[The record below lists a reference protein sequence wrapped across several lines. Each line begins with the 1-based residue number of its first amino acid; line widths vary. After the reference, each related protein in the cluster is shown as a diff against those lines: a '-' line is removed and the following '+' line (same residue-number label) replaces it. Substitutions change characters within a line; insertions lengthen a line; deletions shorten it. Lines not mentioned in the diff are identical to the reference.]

1 MRGESSARAVD
12 YRSPASKA
20 GNVNCRFP
28 GSEPSSQ
35 LKARMSNAGFV
46 HLHVHSAYSLLKG
59 SIKIAKLCDLAKAD
73 RQPALAL
80 TDTDNMFGGLEF
92 SEKMAGYGI
101 QPIIGCELAIDFGD
115 VDPNARSAGAIAEPA
130 RIVLLAAREEGYRH
144 LMRLNSRAFLETP
157 THQAPHIKFDWLMDG
172 ADGLIAL
179 TGGPDGP
186 ISLAIQHDHAGL
198 ATQRCDRLAAVFGD
212 RLYVELQRHGTDR
225 ERRVEGGLIDI
236 AYAKGLPLV
245 ATNEPYFATADDYE
259 AHDALLCIAGG
270 HLIADTERVQLTA
283 DHRFKTR
290 AEMAVLFADIPEAL
304 ASTVEIAE
312 RCAFRPRTRKPIL
325 PLFTVGAGT
334 DTADAASAEA
344 AELKRQAE
352 EGLERRLKVH
362 GMAPGLIEEDY
373 HKRLAFELDVIL
385 RMKFPGYFLIVS
397 DFIKWAKAQGIP
409 VGPGRGSGAGSLV
422 AWALTITDL
431 DPMRFA
437 LLFERFLN
445 PERVS
450 MPDFDI
456 DFCQDR
462 RGEVIAYVQQRY
474 GRDQVAQ
481 IITFGT
487 LQARGVLRD
496 VGRVLQMPY
505 GQVDKLT
512 KLVPQNPAAPITLAA
527 AIEGEPKLQAFR
539 EEDPVV
545 ARAFD
550 IAMRLEG
557 LTRHAS
563 THAAGIVIGDRPLSE
578 LVPLY
583 RDPKSDMPV
592 TQFNMKW
599 VEPAGLV
606 KFDFLG
612 LKTLTVLDVAVKL
625 LKQRDIHVDLAT
637 LPIDDA
643 PSYQMLARGDV
654 VGVFQVE
661 SQGMRRALIDMR
673 PDRFEDI
680 IALVALYRPGPMAN
694 IPTYCARKH
703 GEEEAEYL
711 HPILEPIL
719 KETFGVIIY
728 QEQVMQVAQQMSGY
742 SLGEADL
749 LRRAMGKKIRA
760 EMDKQRVRFVDG
772 AVKNGV
778 PKDQADTIF
787 DLLAKFAD
795 YGFNKSHAAAYALVS
810 YHTAYMKAHYPVEFI
825 AASMTLDLN
834 NTDKLSEF
842 RAEAQ
847 RLGIKVEPP
856 SVNRSGPTFEVSD
869 NTIYYAL
876 AALKGVGPQAIEL
889 IVEARNK
896 GGRFTSLADF
906 ASRVN
911 PRAINKR
918 IIETLAAAGAFDVL
932 DTNRARVFAGADAIV
947 AACHRANEAAT
958 SGQNDMFGNAADA
971 PTIVLPNVEPWL
983 PAERLR
989 REYDAIGFFLSGH
1002 PLDEYAAALKR
1013 LRVQSWAEFSRAV
1026 KTGATA
1032 GKVAATV
1039 LSRMERRTKTGNKMG
1054 IIGLSD
1060 PTGHFEAVLFSEGL
1074 AQYRDVLEPGA
1085 AVLLQLGAELQGED
1099 VRARVLH
1106 AEPLDDAA
1114 AKTQRGLRI
1123 FLRDTKP
1130 LDSIVKRLQG
1140 PEGQP
1145 GNGGGNGSVAKA
1157 GAPPLVPRTAAG
1169 EGEVSLVMML
1179 DLETEVEM
1187 KLPGRFKVSPQIA
1200 GAIKAVTGVVDV
1212 QTL

>member
-1 MRGESSARAVD
+1 MSS
-12 YRSPASKA
+12 
-20 GNVNCRFP
+20 
-28 GSEPSSQ
+28 
-35 LKARMSNAGFV
+35 AGFV

-59 SIKIAKLCDLAKAD
+59 SIKIAKLGELAKAD

-80 TDTDNMFGGLEF
+80 TDTDNMFGALEF
-92 SEKMAGYGI
+92 SDKMAGYGI
-101 QPIIGCELAIDFGD
+101 QPIVGCELAVDFGD
-115 VDPNARSAGAIAEPA
+115 LDPNARNAQSAAPA
-130 RIVLLAAREEGYRH
+130 RIVLLAARERGYRS

-157 THQAPHIKFDWLMDG
+157 VHQAPHIKVEWLKDD
-172 ADGLIAL
+172 AEDLIAL

-186 ISLAIQHDHAGL
+186 ISLALQADHES
-198 ATQRCDRLAAVFGD
+198 LAASRCEVLAALFGD
-212 RLYVELQRHGTDR
+212 RLYVELQRHNVDR
-225 ERRVEGGLIDI
+225 ERRVEGGLIDL

-245 ATNEPYFATADDYE
+245 ATNEPYFASTDDYE

-270 HLIADTERVQLTA
+270 RLIAETDREQLTA

-290 AEMAVLFADIPEAL
+290 SEMAVLFADIPEAL

-312 RCAFRPRTRKPIL
+312 RCAFRPTTRKPIL
-325 PLFTVGAGT
+325 PRFTVGAG
-334 DTADAASAEA
+334 ADAAAEEA
-344 AELKRQAE
+344 AELRREAE
-352 EGLERRLKVH
+352 QGLSRRLEVH
-362 GMAPGLIEEDY
+362 GLSPGMTDEDY
-373 HKRLAFELDVIL
+373 RKRLAFELDVIT
-385 RMKFPGYFLIVS
+385 RMNYAGYFLIVS

-422 AWALTITDL
+422 AWVLTITDL
-431 DPMRFA
+431 DPIRFG

-462 RGEVIAYVQQRY
+462 RGEVIDYVQQRY

-512 KLVPQNPAAPITLAA
+512 KLVPQNPAAPVTLAA

-539 EEDPVV
+539 DEDPVV

-550 IAMRLEG
+550 IAQRLEG

-563 THAAGIVIGDRPLSE
+563 THAAGIVIGDRPLSD

-625 LKQRDIHVDLAT
+625 LKQRSIDIDLAT
-637 LPIDDA
+637 LPLDDA

-661 SQGMRRALIDMR
+661 SQGMRRALVDMR

-703 GEEEAEYL
+703 GDEEPEYL
-711 HPILEPIL
+711 HPLLEPIL

-728 QEQVMQVAQQMSGY
+728 QEQVMQIAQVMAGY

-760 EMDKQRVRFVDG
+760 EMEKQRERFVAG
-772 AVKNGV
+772 SVKSGV
-778 PKDQADTIF
+778 PKGQAETIF
-787 DLLAKFAD
+787 ELLAKFAD

-810 YHTAYMKAHYPVEFI
+810 YHTAYMKAHYPVEFL

-842 RAEAQ
+842 RSEAQ
-847 RLGIKVEPP
+847 RLGIKVEAP
-856 SVNRSGPTFEVSD
+856 SINRSGASFEVSD

-889 IVEARNK
+889 IVEARKK
-896 GGRFTSLADF
+896 GLFTSLADF
-906 ASRVN
+906 AARVN

-918 IIETLAAAGAFDVL
+918 VIESLAAAGAFDAI
-932 DTNRARVFAGADAIV
+932 DSNRARVFAGAEAIL
-947 AACHRANEAAT
+947 AACQRSHEAAT
-958 SGQNDMFGNAADA
+958 IGQNDMFGNASDA
-971 PTIVLPNVEPWL
+971 PTIMLPQVEPWL
-983 PAERLR
+983 PADRLR

-1002 PLDEYAAALKR
+1002 PLDDYATVLKR

-1039 LSRMERRTKTGNKMG
+1039 VSRMERRTKTGNKMG
-1054 IIGLSD
+1054 IMGLSD

-1114 AKTQRGLRI
+1114 AKTQKGLRI

-1130 LDSIVKRLQG
+1130 LDSIAKRLAM
-1140 PEGQP
+1140 PEAVAQSAPPRGVAAKP
-1145 GNGGGNGSVAKA
+1145 AANGGGDGD
-1157 GAPPLVPRTAAG
+1157 
-1169 EGEVSLVMML
+1169 VSLVLLL
-1179 DLETEVEM
+1179 DLQTEVEM

-1200 GAIKAVTGVVDV
+1200 GAIKAVSGVVDV

>member
-1 MRGESSARAVD
+1 MTQK
-12 YRSPASKA
+12 PAA
-20 GNVNCRFP
+20 P
-28 GSEPSSQ
+28 
-35 LKARMSNAGFV
+35 MSNAGFV

-59 SIKIAKLCDLAKAD
+59 SIKIQKLGELAKAD

-80 TDTDNMFGGLEF
+80 TDTDNMFGALEF
-92 SEKMAGYGI
+92 SDKMAGYGL
-101 QPIIGCELAIDFGD
+101 QPIIGCELAVDFGD
-115 VDPNARSAGAIAEPA
+115 QDPNARNALALGPA
-130 RIVLLAAREEGYRH
+130 RIVLLAARERGYRS

-157 THQAPHIKFDWLMDG
+157 THQAPHIKFEWLEGD
-172 ADGLIAL
+172 AEDLIVL
-179 TGGPDGP
+179 TGGPEGP
-186 ISLAIQHDHAGL
+186 ISLAINADQAAL
-198 ATQRCDRLAAVFGD
+198 AATRCDRLASLFGD
-212 RLYVELQRHGTDR
+212 RLYIELQRHGIEK
-225 ERRVEGGLIDI
+225 ERRAEAGLIDL
-236 AYAKGLPLV
+236 AYTKGFPLV
-245 ATNEPYFATADDYE
+245 ATNEPYFATTDDYE

-270 HLIADTERVQLTA
+270 RLIADTDREQLTP

-290 AEMAVLFADIPEAL
+290 AEMAVLFADVPEAL

-312 RCAFRPRTRKPIL
+312 RCAFRPVTRKPIL
-325 PLFTVGAGT
+325 PRFTVGAG
-334 DTADAASAEA
+334 AKAAGAESDEA
-344 AELKRQAE
+344 AELRRQAE
-352 EGLERRLKVH
+352 EGLVKRLILN
-362 GMAPGLIEEDY
+362 GCAPGVTEEDY
-373 HKRLAFELDVIL
+373 RDRLSFELGVIE
-385 RMKFPGYFLIVS
+385 RMKYPGYFLIVA
-397 DFIKWAKAQGIP
+397 DFIQWAKSQGIP

-422 AWALTITDL
+422 AYSLTITDL
-431 DPMRFA
+431 DPIRFG
-437 LLFERFLN
+437 LIFERFLN
-445 PERVS
+445 PDRVS

-462 RGEVIAYVQQRY
+462 RDEVIRYVQQRY

-512 KLVPQNPAAPITLAA
+512 KLVPQNPAQPVTLAA
-527 AIEGEPKLQAFR
+527 ALASEPKLQAFR
-539 EEDPVV
+539 DEDPVV

-550 IAMRLEG
+550 IAQRLEG

-625 LKQRDIHVDLAT
+625 LRQRGIDLDIGRI
-637 LPIDDA
+637 PFDDKKTFE
-643 PSYQMLARGDV
+643 MLGRGDV

-661 SQGMRRALIDMR
+661 SQGMRRALVDMR
-673 PDRFEDI
+673 ADRFEDL

-694 IPTYCARKH
+694 IPTYCARKL
-703 GEEEAEYL
+703 GDEEIEYL
-711 HPILEPIL
+711 HPSLEPIL
-719 KETFGVIIY
+719 KETFGVITY
-728 QEQVMQVAQQMSGY
+728 QEQVQQIGKDLAGY
-742 SLGEADL
+742 TLAEADL
-749 LRRAMGKKIRA
+749 LRRAMGKKIKS
-760 EMDKQRVRFVDG
+760 EMDAQRARFLSG
-772 AVKNGV
+772 AAAHGI
-778 PKDQADTIF
+778 AEATAIAIF
-787 DLLAKFAD
+787 DACAKFAE
-795 YGFNKSHAAAYALVS
+795 YGFNKSHSAPYAFIT
-810 YHTAYMKAHYPVEFI
+810 YQTAWMKANYPVEFL
-825 AASMTLDLN
+825 AASMTLDIN

-842 RAEAQ
+842 RSEAQ
-847 RLGIKVEPP
+847 RLGIKLEAPN
-856 SVNRSGPTFEVSD
+856 VNRSGPTFEVSD
-869 NTIYYAL
+869 GTIYYAL
-876 AALKGVGPQAIEL
+876 AGLKGVGHQAVEL
-889 IVEARNK
+889 IVEARK
-896 GGRFTSLADF
+896 EGLFTSLADF
-906 ASRVN
+906 AARVN

-918 IIETLAAAGAFDVL
+918 VIESLAAAGAFDAL
-932 DTNRARVFAGADAIV
+932 DSNRARVFGGAEAIL
-947 AACHRANEAAT
+947 AACQRGHEAAT
-958 SGQNDMFGNAADA
+958 VGQNDMFGGSADA
-971 PTIVLPNVEPWL
+971 PTIMLPQVEPWL
-983 PAERLR
+983 PADRLR

-1002 PLDEYAAALKR
+1002 PLDDYATVLKR

-1039 LSRMERRTKTGNKMG
+1039 VSRMERRTKTGNKMG

-1074 AQYRDVLEPGA
+1074 AQYREVLEPGA

-1106 AEPLDDAA
+1106 AEPLDAAA
-1114 AKTQRGLRI
+1114 AKTQKGLRI
-1123 FLRDTKP
+1123 FVRDTRP
-1130 LDSIVKRLQG
+1130 LESIAKRLQMPEAG
-1140 PEGQP
+1140 PQGAAARGQAKP
-1145 GNGGGNGSVAKA
+1145 APAVA
-1157 GAPPLVPRTAAG
+1157 VAADG
-1169 EGEVSLVMML
+1169 DVSLVMML

-1200 GAIKAVTGVVDV
+1200 GAIKAVSGVVDV

>member
-1 MRGESSARAVD
+1 
-12 YRSPASKA
+12 
-20 GNVNCRFP
+20 
-28 GSEPSSQ
+28 
-35 LKARMSNAGFV
+35 
-46 HLHVHSAYSLLKG
+46 
-59 SIKIAKLCDLAKAD
+59 
-73 RQPALAL
+73 
-80 TDTDNMFGGLEF
+80 
-92 SEKMAGYGI
+92 
-101 QPIIGCELAIDFGD
+101 
-115 VDPNARSAGAIAEPA
+115 
-130 RIVLLAAREEGYRH
+130 
-144 LMRLNSRAFLETP
+144 
-157 THQAPHIKFDWLMDG
+157 
-172 ADGLIAL
+172 
-179 TGGPDGP
+179 
-186 ISLAIQHDHAGL
+186 
-198 ATQRCDRLAAVFGD
+198 
-212 RLYVELQRHGTDR
+212 
-225 ERRVEGGLIDI
+225 
-236 AYAKGLPLV
+236 
-245 ATNEPYFATADDYE
+245 
-259 AHDALLCIAGG
+259 
-270 HLIADTERVQLTA
+270 
-283 DHRFKTR
+283 
-290 AEMAVLFADIPEAL
+290 
-304 ASTVEIAE
+304 
-312 RCAFRPRTRKPIL
+312 
-325 PLFTVGAGT
+325 
-334 DTADAASAEA
+334 
-344 AELKRQAE
+344 
-352 EGLERRLKVH
+352 
-362 GMAPGLIEEDY
+362 
-373 HKRLAFELDVIL
+373 
-385 RMKFPGYFLIVS
+385 
-397 DFIKWAKAQGIP
+397 
-409 VGPGRGSGAGSLV
+409 
-422 AWALTITDL
+422 
-431 DPMRFA
+431 
-437 LLFERFLN
+437 
-445 PERVS
+445 
-450 MPDFDI
+450 I

-462 RGEVIAYVQQRY
+462 RGEVIDYVQQRY

-512 KLVPQNPAAPITLAA
+512 KLVPQNPAAPVTLAA
-527 AIEGEPKLQAFR
+527 AIASEPKLQAFQ

-550 IAMRLEG
+550 IAQRLEG

-703 GEEEAEYL
+703 GDEEPEYL

-728 QEQVMQVAQQMSGY
+728 QEQVMQIAQQMAGY
-742 SLGEADL
+742 SLGQADL

-760 EMDKQRVRFVDG
+760 EMDKQRDVFVAG
-772 AVKNGV
+772 ATKNGV
-778 PKDQADTIF
+778 TKSQAETIF
-787 DLLAKFAD
+787 ELLAKFAD

-810 YHTAYMKAHYPVEFI
+810 YHTAYMKAHYPVEFL
-825 AASMTLDLN
+825 AASMTLELN

-842 RAEAQ
+842 RSEAQ
-847 RLGIKVEPP
+847 RLGIKVEAPNI
-856 SVNRSGPTFEVSD
+856 NRSGATFEVGEK
-869 NTIYYAL
+869 TIYYAL
-876 AALKGVGPQAIEL
+876 AALKGVGIQAVEQIIE
-889 IVEARNK
+889 ERNK
-896 GGRFTSLADF
+896 KGAFTSLADF
-906 ASRVN
+906 ASRVS
-911 PRAINKR
+911 PRAVNKR
-918 IIETLAAAGAFDVL
+918 IIESLAAAGAFDTL
-932 DTNRARVFAGADAIV
+932 EPNRARVFAGADAIL
-947 AACHRANEAAT
+947 AACQRSHEAAT
-958 SGQNDMFGNAADA
+958 SGQNDMFGSAPDA
-971 PTIVLPNVEPWL
+971 PSIMLPQVEPWL
-983 PAERLR
+983 PADRLR

-1002 PLDEYAAALKR
+1002 PLDDYATALKR

-1039 LSRMERRTKTGNKMG
+1039 VSRMERRTKTGNKMG
-1054 IIGLSD
+1054 IMGLSD

-1106 AEPLDDAA
+1106 AEPLDHAA
-1114 AKTQRGLRI
+1114 AKTQKGLRI
-1123 FLRDTKP
+1123 FVRDTRP
-1130 LDSIVKRLQG
+1130 LDSIARRLNMPDAAPSAG
-1140 PEGQP
+1140 T
-1145 GNGGGNGSVAKA
+1145 GGAAKPTALKPAPAQTPA
-1157 GAPPLVPRTAAG
+1157 GADG
-1169 EGEVSLVMML
+1169 DVSLVMML

-1187 KLPGRFKVSPQIA
+1187 KLPGRYKVSPQIA
-1200 GAIKAVTGVVDV
+1200 GAIKAVAGVVDV

>member
-1 MRGESSARAVD
+1 MQKPSAT
-12 YRSPASKA
+12 
-20 GNVNCRFP
+20 
-28 GSEPSSQ
+28 Q
-35 LKARMSNAGFV
+35 SNAGFV

-59 SIKIAKLCDLAKAD
+59 SIKIQKLAELAKAD

-80 TDTDNMFGGLEF
+80 TDTDNMFGALEF
-92 SEKMAGYGI
+92 SDKMAGYGI
-101 QPIIGCELAIDFGD
+101 QPIIGCELAVDFGD
-115 VDPNARSAGAIAEPA
+115 QDPSARNALAAGPA
-130 RIVLLAAREEGYRH
+130 RIVLLAARERGYRS

-157 THQAPHIKFDWLMDG
+157 IHQAPHIKFEWLEGD
-172 ADGLIAL
+172 AEDLIAL
-179 TGGPDGP
+179 SGGPEGP
-186 ISLAIQHDHAGL
+186 ISLAIHADQAAL
-198 ATQRCDRLAAVFGD
+198 AALRCDRLASLFGD
-212 RLYVELQRHGTDR
+212 RLYIELQRHGIEK
-225 ERRVEGGLIDI
+225 ERRAEAGLIDL

-245 ATNEPYFATADDYE
+245 ATNEPYFAAADDYE

-270 HLIADTERVQLTA
+270 RLIAETDRDQLTP

-304 ASTVEIAE
+304 ASTIEIAE
-312 RCAFRPRTRKPIL
+312 RCSFRPLTRKPIL
-325 PLFTVGAGT
+325 PRFTVGAG
-334 DTADAASAEA
+334 ANAAGAENDEA
-344 AELKRQAE
+344 AELRRQAE
-352 EGLERRLKVH
+352 EGLVKRLILN
-362 GMAPGLIEEDY
+362 GCAPGVSEEDY
-373 HKRLAFELDVIL
+373 RERLSFELGVIE
-385 RMKFPGYFLIVS
+385 RMKYPGYFLIVA
-397 DFIKWAKAQGIP
+397 DFIQWAKSQGIP

-422 AWALTITDL
+422 AYSLTITDL
-431 DPMRFA
+431 DPIRFG
-437 LLFERFLN
+437 LIFERFLN
-445 PERVS
+445 PDRVS

-462 RGEVIAYVQQRY
+462 RDEVIRYVQGRY

-512 KLVPQNPAAPITLAA
+512 KLVPQNPAAPVTLAA
-527 AIEGEPKLQAFR
+527 ALLSEPKLQAFR
-539 EEDPVV
+539 DEDPVV

-550 IAMRLEG
+550 IAQRLEG

-563 THAAGIVIGDRPLSE
+563 THAAGIVISDRPLSE

-612 LKTLTVLDVAVKL
+612 LKTLTVLDLAVKL
-625 LKQRDIHVDLAT
+625 LRQRGIELDIGRIPL
-637 LPIDDA
+637 DDQKT
-643 PSYQMLARGDV
+643 YEMLGRGDV

-661 SQGMRRALIDMR
+661 SQGMRRALVDMR
-673 PDRFEDI
+673 ADRFEDL

-694 IPTYCARKH
+694 IPTYCARKL
-703 GEEEAEYL
+703 GEEEIEYL
-711 HPILEPIL
+711 HPSLEPIL
-719 KETFGVIIY
+719 KETFGVITY
-728 QEQVMQVAQQMSGY
+728 QEQVQQIGKDLAGY
-742 SLGEADL
+742 TLAEADL
-749 LRRAMGKKIRA
+749 LRRAMGKKIKS
-760 EMDKQRVRFVDG
+760 EMDAQRARFLSG
-772 AVKNGV
+772 AAAHGIHE
-778 PKDQADTIF
+778 ATAIAIF
-787 DLLAKFAD
+787 DACAKFAE
-795 YGFNKSHAAAYALVS
+795 YGFNKSHSAPYAFIT
-810 YHTAYMKAHYPVEFI
+810 YQTAWMKANYPVEFL
-825 AASMTLDLN
+825 AASMTLDIN

-842 RAEAQ
+842 RSEAQ
-847 RLGIKVEPP
+847 RLGVKLEAP
-856 SVNRSGPTFEVSD
+856 SVNRSGATFEVSD
-869 NTIYYAL
+869 GTIYYAL
-876 AALKGVGPQAIEL
+876 AGLKGVGAQAVDL
-889 IVEARNK
+889 IVEARK
-896 GGRFTSLADF
+896 DGLFTSLADF
-906 ASRVN
+906 AARVN

-918 IIETLAAAGAFDVL
+918 VIESLAAAGAFDTL
-932 DTNRARVFAGADAIV
+932 DSNRARVFAGSEAILS
-947 AACHRANEAAT
+947 ACQRSHEAAT
-958 SGQNDMFGNAADA
+958 MGQNDMFGGAADA
-971 PTIVLPNVEPWL
+971 PTIMLPQVEPWL

-1002 PLDEYAAALKR
+1002 PLDDYATVLKR
-1013 LRVQSWAEFSRAV
+1013 LRVQSWTEFSRAV

-1039 LSRMERRTKTGNKMG
+1039 VSRMERRTKTGNKMG

-1074 AQYRDVLEPGA
+1074 AQYREVLEPGA

-1114 AKTQRGLRI
+1114 AKTQKGLRI
-1123 FLRDTKP
+1123 FVRDTRP
-1130 LDSIVKRLQG
+1130 LDSIAKRLQM
-1140 PEGQP
+1140 PEPGQDGASRGQP
-1145 GNGGGNGSVAKA
+1145 VKPAAAVAGGADGD
-1157 GAPPLVPRTAAG
+1157 
-1169 EGEVSLVMML
+1169 VSLVLML

-1200 GAIKAVTGVVDV
+1200 GAIKAVSGVVDV

>member
-1 MRGESSARAVD
+1 VAAT
-12 YRSPASKA
+12 P
-20 GNVNCRFP
+20 
-28 GSEPSSQ
+28 
-35 LKARMSNAGFV
+35 NAGFV

-59 SIKIAKLCDLAKAD
+59 SIKIQKLAELAKAD

-80 TDTDNMFGGLEF
+80 TDTDNMFGALEF
-92 SEKMAGYGI
+92 SDKLAGYGI
-101 QPIIGCELAIDFGD
+101 QPIIGCELAVDFGD
-115 VDPNARSAGAIAEPA
+115 QDPSARNALSAVPA
-130 RIVLLAAREEGYRH
+130 RIVLLAARERGYRS
-144 LMRLNSRAFLETP
+144 LMKLNSRAFQETP
-157 THQAPHIKFDWLMDG
+157 VHQTPHIKFDWLEGEAEDV
-172 ADGLIAL
+172 IAL

-186 ISLAIQHDHAGL
+186 IALALGADHGAL
-198 ATQRCDRLAAVFGD
+198 AASRCDRLASLFGD
-212 RLYVELQRHGTDR
+212 RLYVELQRHGIDK
-225 ERRVEGGLIDI
+225 ERRVEAALIDL
-236 AYAKGLPLV
+236 AYAKGFPLV

-270 HLIADTERVQLTA
+270 RLIAETEREQLTP
-283 DHRFKTR
+283 DHRFKSR

-312 RCAFRPRTRKPIL
+312 RCAFRPLTRKPIL
-325 PLFTVGAGT
+325 PRFTVGAGA
-334 DTADAASAEA
+334 ADAASEEA
-344 AELKRQAE
+344 AELRRQAE
-352 EGLERRLKVH
+352 AGLAYRLKVH
-362 GMAPGLIEEDY
+362 GLSQGTTEEDY
-373 HKRLAFELDVIL
+373 RARLAFELDVIT
-385 RMKFPGYFLIVS
+385 RMNYAGYFLIVS
-397 DFIKWAKAQGIP
+397 DFIKWAKAEGIP

-422 AWALTITDL
+422 AYVLTITDL
-431 DPMRFA
+431 DPIRFG

-462 RGEVIAYVQQRY
+462 RGEVIDYVQERY
-474 GRDQVAQ
+474 GRGRVAQ

-512 KLVPQNPAAPITLAA
+512 KLVPQNPAAPVTLAA
-527 AIEGEPKLQAFR
+527 AIAGEPKLQAFR
-539 EEDPVV
+539 DEDPVV

-550 IAMRLEG
+550 IAQRLEG

-612 LKTLTVLDVAVKL
+612 LKTLTTLDRAVKL
-625 LKQRDIHVDLAT
+625 LKQRGIDLDLAT
-637 LPIDDA
+637 LPLDDA

-703 GEEEAEYL
+703 GDEEPEYL
-711 HPILEPIL
+711 HPMLEPIL

-728 QEQVMQVAQQMSGY
+728 QEQVMQIAQVMAGY
-742 SLGEADL
+742 SLGDADL

-760 EMDKQRVRFVDG
+760 EMEKQRAIFVAG

-778 PKDQADTIF
+778 GKDQADTIF
-787 DLLAKFAD
+787 ELLAKFAD

-810 YHTAYMKAHYPVEFI
+810 YHTAYMKAHYPVEFL
-825 AASMTLDLN
+825 AASMTLDMS

-847 RLGIKVEPP
+847 RLKIKVDPP
-856 SVNRSGPTFEVSD
+856 SVNRSGATFEVSD
-869 NTIYYAL
+869 GTIHYAL
-876 AALKGVGPQAIEL
+876 AGLKGVGGQAVEL
-889 IVEARNK
+889 IVEARK
-896 GGRFTSLADF
+896 DGLFTSLADF
-906 ASRVN
+906 AARVN

-918 IIETLAAAGAFDVL
+918 VIESLAAAGSFDAL
-932 DTNRARVFAGADAIV
+932 DSNRARVFAGAEAIL
-947 AACHRANEAAT
+947 AACQRSHEAA
-958 SGQNDMFGNAADA
+958 SVGQNDMFGGAADA
-971 PTIVLPNVEPWL
+971 PTIMLPQVEPWL
-983 PAERLR
+983 PADRLR

-1002 PLDEYAAALKR
+1002 PLDDYAVALKR

-1039 LSRMERRTKTGNKMG
+1039 VSRMERRTKTGNKMG

-1074 AQYRDVLEPGA
+1074 AQFRDVLEPGT
-1085 AVLLQLGAELQGED
+1085 AVLMQLGAELQGED

-1106 AEPLDDAA
+1106 AEPLDNAA
-1114 AKTQRGLRI
+1114 AKTQKGLRI
-1123 FLRDTKP
+1123 FLRDTRP
-1130 LDSIVKRLQG
+1130 LESIAKRLQI
-1140 PEGQP
+1140 PE
-1145 GNGGGNGSVAKA
+1145 A
-1157 GAPPLVPRTAAG
+1157 GAQNGATPAVKSPPTAGAG
-1169 EGEVSLVMML
+1169 DGDVSLVMML
-1179 DLETEVEM
+1179 DLETEVEL
-1187 KLPGRFKVSPQIA
+1187 KLPGRFRVSPQIA
-1200 GAIKAVTGVVDV
+1200 GAIKAVSGVVDV

>member
-1 MRGESSARAVD
+1 MQKPSAT
-12 YRSPASKA
+12 
-20 GNVNCRFP
+20 
-28 GSEPSSQ
+28 
-35 LKARMSNAGFV
+35 LSNAGFV

-59 SIKIAKLCDLAKAD
+59 SIKIQKLGELAKGD

-80 TDTDNMFGGLEF
+80 TDTDNMFGALEF
-92 SEKMAGYGI
+92 SDKMAGNGI
-101 QPIIGCELAIDFGD
+101 QPIIGCELAVDFGD
-115 VDPNARSAGAIAEPA
+115 QDPTGRNALAAAPA
-130 RIVLLAAREEGYRH
+130 RIVLLAARERGYRS

-157 THQAPHIKFDWLMDG
+157 IHQSPHIKFEWLEGD
-172 ADGLIAL
+172 AEDLIVL
-179 TGGPDGP
+179 TGGPEGP
-186 ISLAIQHDHAGL
+186 ISLAINADHAAL
-198 ATQRCDRLAAVFGD
+198 AAVRCDRLASLFGD
-212 RLYVELQRHGTDR
+212 RLYIELQRHGIEK
-225 ERRVEGGLIDI
+225 ERRAEAGLIDL
-236 AYAKGLPLV
+236 AYAKGLPVV

-259 AHDALLCIAGG
+259 AHDALLCIASGR
-270 HLIADTERVQLTA
+270 LVAETDREQLTP

-290 AEMAVLFADIPEAL
+290 AEMAVLFADVPEAL

-312 RCAFRPRTRKPIL
+312 RCSFRPLTRKPIL
-325 PLFTVGAGT
+325 PRFTVGAGANA
-334 DTADAASAEA
+334 ADAESDEA
-344 AELKRQAE
+344 VELRRQAE
-352 EGLERRLKVH
+352 EGLVKRLILN
-362 GMAPGLIEEDY
+362 GCAPGVSEEDY
-373 HKRLAFELDVIL
+373 RERLSFELRVIE
-385 RMKFPGYFLIVS
+385 RMKYPGYFLIVA
-397 DFIKWAKAQGIP
+397 DFIQWAKSQGIP

-422 AWALTITDL
+422 AYSLTITEL
-431 DPMRFA
+431 DPIRFG
-437 LLFERFLN
+437 LIFERFLN
-445 PERVS
+445 PDRVS

-462 RGEVIAYVQQRY
+462 RDEVIRYVQQRY

-512 KLVPQNPAAPITLAA
+512 KLVPQNPAQPVSLAA
-527 AIEGEPKLQAFR
+527 ALAGEPKLQAFR
-539 EEDPVV
+539 DEDPVV

-550 IAMRLEG
+550 IAQRLEG

-625 LKQRDIHVDLAT
+625 LKQRGIDVDIGRI
-637 LPIDDA
+637 PFDDKNT
-643 PSYQMLARGDV
+643 YEMLGRGDV

-661 SQGMRRALIDMR
+661 SQGMRRALVDMR
-673 PDRFEDI
+673 ADRFEDL

-694 IPTYCARKH
+694 IPTYCARKL
-703 GEEEAEYL
+703 GDEEIEYL
-711 HPILEPIL
+711 HPSLEPIL
-719 KETFGVIIY
+719 KETFGVITY
-728 QEQVMQVAQQMSGY
+728 QEQVQQIGKDLAGY
-742 SLGEADL
+742 TLAEADL
-749 LRRAMGKKIRA
+749 LRRAMGKKIKS
-760 EMDKQRVRFVDG
+760 EMDAQRARFLSG
-772 AVKNGV
+772 AAAHGI
-778 PKDQADTIF
+778 PEATAIAIF
-787 DLLAKFAD
+787 DACAKFAE
-795 YGFNKSHAAAYALVS
+795 YGFNKSHSAPYAFIT
-810 YHTAYMKAHYPVEFI
+810 YQTAWMKANYPVEFL
-825 AASMTLDLN
+825 AASMTLDIN

-847 RLGIKVEPP
+847 RLGIKVEAP

-869 NTIYYAL
+869 RTIYYAL
-876 AALKGVGPQAIEL
+876 AGLKGVGHQAVEL
-889 IVEARNK
+889 IVEARK
-896 GGRFTSLADF
+896 EGQFTSLADF

-918 IIETLAAAGAFDVL
+918 VIESLAAAGAFDAL
-932 DTNRARVFAGADAIV
+932 DSNRARVFGGADAIL
-947 AACHRANEAAT
+947 AACQRSHEAAT
-958 SGQNDMFGNAADA
+958 MGQNDMFGGAADA
-971 PTIVLPNVEPWL
+971 PTIMLPQVEPWL

-1002 PLDEYAAALKR
+1002 PLDDYATVLKR

-1039 LSRMERRTKTGNKMG
+1039 VSRMERRTKTGNKMG
-1054 IIGLSD
+1054 IMGLSD

-1106 AEPLDDAA
+1106 AEPLDAAA
-1114 AKTQRGLRI
+1114 AKTQKGLRI
-1123 FLRDTKP
+1123 FVRDTRS
-1130 LDSIVKRLQG
+1130 LESIAKRLQMPEAGQGG
-1140 PEGQP
+1140 PGRGPQP
-1145 GNGGGNGSVAKA
+1145 KPVAAVTGGADGD
-1157 GAPPLVPRTAAG
+1157 
-1169 EGEVSLVMML
+1169 VSLVLML

-1187 KLPGRFKVSPQIA
+1187 KLPGRFRVSPQIA
-1200 GAIKAVTGVVDV
+1200 GAIKAVSGVVDV

>member
-1 MRGESSARAVD
+1 
-12 YRSPASKA
+12 
-20 GNVNCRFP
+20 
-28 GSEPSSQ
+28 
-35 LKARMSNAGFV
+35 MSNAGFV

-59 SIKIAKLCDLAKAD
+59 SIKIQKLGELAKAD

-80 TDTDNMFGGLEF
+80 TDTDNMFGALEF
-92 SEKMAGYGI
+92 SDKMAGYGI
-101 QPIIGCELAIDFGD
+101 QPIIGCELAVDFGD
-115 VDPNARSAGAIAEPA
+115 QDPNTRNALAAGPA
-130 RIVLLAAREEGYRH
+130 RIVLLAARERGYRS

-157 THQAPHIKFDWLMDG
+157 IHQAPHIKFEWLQGEAED
-172 ADGLIAL
+172 LIAL
-179 TGGPDGP
+179 TGGPEGP
-186 ISLAIQHDHAGL
+186 ISLAINADHAAL
-198 ATQRCDRLAAVFGD
+198 AATRCDRLASLFGD
-212 RLYVELQRHGTDR
+212 RLYIELQRHGIEK
-225 ERRVEGGLIDI
+225 ERRAEAALIDL
-236 AYAKGLPLV
+236 AYTKGFPVV

-270 HLIADTERVQLTA
+270 RLIAETDRDQLTP

-290 AEMAVLFADIPEAL
+290 AEMAVLFADVPEAL

-312 RCAFRPRTRKPIL
+312 RCSFRPVTRKPIL
-325 PLFTVGAGT
+325 PRFTVGAG
-334 DTADAASAEA
+334 ANAAGAESDEA
-344 AELKRQAE
+344 AELRRQAE
-352 EGLERRLKVH
+352 EGLVKRLILN
-362 GMAPGLIEEDY
+362 GCAPGVSEEDY
-373 HKRLAFELDVIL
+373 RERLSFELGVIE
-385 RMKFPGYFLIVS
+385 RMKYPGYFLIVA
-397 DFIKWAKAQGIP
+397 DFIQWAKSQGIP

-422 AWALTITDL
+422 AYSLTITDL
-431 DPMRFA
+431 DPIRFG
-437 LLFERFLN
+437 LIFERFLN
-445 PERVS
+445 PDRVS

-462 RGEVIAYVQQRY
+462 RDEVIRYVQGRY

-512 KLVPQNPAAPITLAA
+512 KLVPQNPAAPVTLAA
-527 AIEGEPKLQAFR
+527 ALASEPKLQAFR
-539 EEDPVV
+539 DEDPVV

-550 IAMRLEG
+550 IAQRLEG

-563 THAAGIVIGDRPLSE
+563 THAAGIVIADRPLSE

-612 LKTLTVLDVAVKL
+612 LKTLTVLDVAAKL
-625 LKQRDIHVDLAT
+625 LKQRGVELDVGRIPL
-637 LPIDDA
+637 DDKKT
-643 PSYQMLARGDV
+643 YEMLGRGDV

-661 SQGMRRALIDMR
+661 SQGMRRALVDMR
-673 PDRFEDI
+673 ADRFEDL

-694 IPTYCARKH
+694 IPTYCARKL
-703 GEEEAEYL
+703 GDEEIEYL
-711 HPILEPIL
+711 HPSLEPIL
-719 KETFGVIIY
+719 KETFGVITY
-728 QEQVMQVAQQMSGY
+728 QEQVQQIGKDLAGY
-742 SLGEADL
+742 TLAEADL
-749 LRRAMGKKIRA
+749 LRRAMGKKIKS
-760 EMDKQRVRFVDG
+760 EMDAQRARFLSG
-772 AVKNGV
+772 AAAHGILEST
-778 PKDQADTIF
+778 AIAIF
-787 DLLAKFAD
+787 EACAKFAE
-795 YGFNKSHAAAYALVS
+795 YGFNKSHSAPYAFIT
-810 YHTAYMKAHYPVEFI
+810 YQTAWMKANYPVEFL
-825 AASMTLDLN
+825 AASMTLDIN

-847 RLGIKVEPP
+847 RLGIKVEAP
-856 SVNRSGPTFEVSD
+856 SVNRSAATFEVSD
-869 NTIYYAL
+869 GTIYYAL
-876 AALKGVGPQAIEL
+876 AALKGVGAQAVEL
-889 IVEARNK
+889 IVEARK
-896 GGRFTSLADF
+896 DGMFTSLADF
-906 ASRVN
+906 AARVN

-918 IIETLAAAGAFDVL
+918 VVESLAAAGAFDAL
-932 DTNRARVFAGADAIV
+932 DSNRARVFAGSEAIL
-947 AACHRANEAAT
+947 AACQRSHEAAVM
-958 SGQNDMFGNAADA
+958 GQNDMFGGAADA
-971 PTIVLPNVEPWL
+971 PTIMLSQVEPWL

-1002 PLDEYAAALKR
+1002 PLDDYATALKR

-1039 LSRMERRTKTGNKMG
+1039 VSRMERRTKTGNKMG

-1074 AQYRDVLEPGA
+1074 AQYREVLEPGA

-1106 AEPLDDAA
+1106 AEPLDAAA
-1114 AKTQRGLRI
+1114 AKTQKGLRI
-1123 FLRDTKP
+1123 FVRDTRP
-1130 LDSIVKRLQG
+1130 LESIAKRLQMPEAGQGG
-1140 PEGQP
+1140 PARGQQAKP
-1145 GNGGGNGSVAKA
+1145 VASAGGADGD
-1157 GAPPLVPRTAAG
+1157 
-1169 EGEVSLVMML
+1169 VSLVLML

-1200 GAIKAVTGVVDV
+1200 GAIKAVSGVVDV